1 MKKEIK
7 KSIGII
13 SFILLIILLISNF
26 ILVKNMNA
34 FSALLT
40 MNILPI
46 FLVSVFLACI
56 SCSLNLQKLQ
66 KIILNFCSSAIYS
79 LVFYFYIKNLYNS
92 QNKKIIINNTKKFA
106 AAAHDLDV
114 SNISFD
120 VNFSSAFMIFCAVF
134 VITILISFFIS
145 KKENIKKNVS

>member
-1 MKKEIK
+1 VKKEIK

-34 FSALLT
+34 FSVLLT
-40 MNILPI
+40 VSILPI
-46 FLVSVFLACI
+46 FLVSVFLACL
-56 SCSLNLQKLQ
+56 SCSLNLQKQQ
-66 KIILNFCSSAIYS
+66 KIILNFCGSAIYS
-79 LVFYFYIKNLYNS
+79 LIFYFYIKNLYTP
-92 QNKKIIINNTKKFA
+92 QNKKIIINNTKKF

-120 VNFSSAFMIFCAVF
+120 VNFSSVFMTFCATF

-145 KKENIKKNVS
+145 KKEK

>member
-7 KSIGII
+7 KIIGII

-34 FSALLT
+34 FSVMLT
-40 MNILPI
+40 VEILPI
-46 FLVSVFLACI
+46 LLVSVFLACI

-66 KIILNFCSSAIYS
+66 KIILNFCGSAIYS
-79 LVFYFYIKNLYNS
+79 LVFYFCIKNLFNP
-92 QNKKIIINNTKKFA
+92 QNKKIIINNTKKF

-120 VNFSSAFMIFCAVF
+120 VNFSSAFMVFCATF

-145 KKENIKKNVS
+145 KKENIRKNVS